1 MCYCFS
7 FQFVAANDKL
17 LFWLEIF
24 SFVDYFTIP
33 PSFVAIYLDR
43 NWLGMYSEILYVL
56 KVRTALILTTKILL
70 LDKIEYRNIFA
81 NS

>member
-1 MCYCFS
+1 MYKFYIHNTLLS

-17 LFWLEIF
+17 WFWVELF

-43 NWLGMYSEILYVL
+43 NWLGKEMQ
-56 KVRTALILTTKILL
+56 KKTPHKHHKILL
-70 LDKIEYRNIFA
+70 SILALLN
-81 NS
+81 